1 MLNSLGGQMMR
12 LPHRRQFLHLTA
24 CAIAFPAVSRTA
36 RAQTYPARPVRVIV
50 PYAPG
55 GQTDVIARLLAQRL
69 SEHFG
74 KQYYV
79 ENMPGA
85 GGNIGMGRAAQAA
98 PDGYTILVADG
109 TAYVVNPSLYNKVP
123 YDPNRDFDPV
133 SLGATTT
140 QILAVNPSVPA
151 RTVKDLIAVVKA
163 NPGKYSYASPGMG
176 TPGHLTGELFR
187 GSLGLDIVHVPYNG
201 GGPAIA
207 STVAGHTPIAFGSPA
222 ASIPQIKDGNL
233 RALGVAA
240 KTRLPALPNV
250 LTMTE
255 AGFPDIEC
263 NAWIGVLVPVGTPAN
278 IIALLNHEI
287 ATIVALPDMKDRL
300 VTLGFESAADTPEEF
315 AGRIKVDV
323 AKWAKVVKLA
333 GIKVE

>member
-1 MLNSLGGQMMR
+1 MKLWRRAFLR
-12 LPHRRQFLHLTA
+12 LAAGAAALPV
-24 CAIAFPAVSRTA
+24 VSRGVL
-36 RAQTYPARPVRVIV
+36 AQAYPTRPVRVIV

-85 GGNIGMGRAAQAA
+85 GGNIGMGRAAQAT

-123 YDPNRDFDPV
+123 YDPSRDFDPV

-151 RTVKDLIAVVKA
+151 QTVKDLVAVIKA
-163 NPGKYSYASPGMG
+163 NPGKYSYASPGIG

-187 GSLGLDIVHVPYNG
+187 GSLGLDLVHVPYNG
-201 GGPAIA
+201 GGPAIS
-207 STVAGHTPIAFGSPA
+207 STVAGHTPIAFSSPA
-222 ASIPQIKDGNL
+222 ASIPQVKEGNL
-233 RALGVAA
+233 RALAVAA

-250 LTMTE
+250 PTMSE

-263 NAWIGVLVPVGTPAN
+263 NAWVGVLVPVGTPTD

-315 AGRIKVDV
+315 ATRIRSDV

-333 GIKVE
+333 GIRAE